1 MSSRGSSDDGGVQLT
16 VSDVPL
22 ATRLRHVRW
31 VGGGSGAGKSTV
43 AHQLADRHGLL
54 LHHAE
59 PPSKYLARST
69 PASAPLLHAFAAMDM
84 DERWVNRSPQVM
96 YETFH
101 AFHGECFD
109 LVIDDV
115 LALPDD
121 PPVLVEGFSLL
132 PRLIAPLLGWREQAI
147 WLLLSPAF
155 RRSAFD
161 HRGST
166 WRIPN
171 KTSDPQRAL
180 ENLLARDALF
190 TEELCR
196 QADALNLPYINVGSD
211 LRVEDSVAEVGR
223 ALGPVA

>member
-1 MSSRGSSDDGGVQLT
+1 VQLT

-109 LVIDDV
+109 LVIEDL
-115 LALPDD
+115 LALPDEQ
-121 PPVLVEGFSLL
+121 PVLVEGFSLL
-132 PRLIAPLLGWREQAI
+132 PRLIAPLLGRREHAI
-147 WLLLSPAF
+147 WLLPSPAF
-155 RRSAFD
+155 RRAAFD
-161 HRGST
+161 SRGST
-166 WRIPN
+166 WTLPN

-180 ENLLARDALF
+180 ENLLARDVLF
-190 TEELCR
+190 TEELRR
-196 QADALNLPYINVGSD
+196 QTAAHQLPSLDVDGHLTI
-211 LRVEDSVAEVGR
+211 EDSVAVVGR
-223 ALGPVA
+223 ALGLRSA